1 MTDPAVTYVVWFDS
15 YQRELAPSVGGKC
28 ASLGEMTTAGLPV
41 PPGFAVTVAGQLA
54 ACADVEGRLAQVL
67 AGCDPAD
74 TTALAAAS
82 TELRGLVEGCPL
94 PADLRAAV
102 AGAYAQ
108 LCERCGTDDLPVAVR
123 SSATCEDSPDASFA
137 GEHDSYLWVRGRHDV
152 LDAVRRCWSSLFTE
166 RAIAYRHAMG
176 LATESVAMS
185 VAVQKMVRPKAAGVA
200 FTLNPQDGDRSQVA
214 IDASW
219 GFGEAVVAGEVTP
232 DNYLVDKVMFEIT
245 RRTVS
250 DKATE
255 YVLAADGRGVVK
267 ADVPA
272 DRRQVPCL
280 DDEEIKAVARL
291 ARLAEKHYG
300 SPQDTEWAVD
310 VDLPPGERVL
320 LLQSRPE
327 TVWSRKGRASVS
339 EGAGS
344 GYASIVSTLVSPL
357 HAKTPH
363 TKRT

>member
-1 MTDPAVTYVVWFDS
+1 VTDARSGNVVWFDS
-15 YQRELAPSVGGKC
+15 YQRELASRVGGKC
-28 ASLGEMTTAGLPV
+28 ASLGELTRAGLPV
-41 PPGFAVTVAGQLA
+41 PPGFAITVDAHA
-54 ACADVEGRLAQVL
+54 TVCAEVEATIARVL
-67 AGCDPAD
+67 ACCDPAD
-74 TTALAAAS
+74 GAALAAAS
-82 TELRGLVEGCPL
+82 AELRGLVEGCPL
-94 PADLRAAV
+94 PADIRDELTA
-102 AGAYAQ
+102 AYAE
-108 LCERCGTDDLPVAVR
+108 LCHRCGIDAVPVAVR

-137 GEHDSYLWVRGRHDV
+137 GEHDTFLWVCGAADV

-176 LATESVAMS
+176 MATEAIAMS

-200 FTLNPQDGDRSQVA
+200 FTLNPHDGDRSQIA

-232 DNYLVDKVMFEIT
+232 DNYLVDKVVFEIT
-245 RRTVS
+245 RRRVS

-255 YVLAADGRGVVK
+255 YVLADDGRGVRR
-267 ADVPA
+267 AEVPD
-272 DRRQVPCL
+272 DRRAVPCL
-280 DDEEIKAVARL
+280 ADEEIVAVARL

-327 TVWSRKGRASVS
+327 TVWSRKPPASVS
-339 EGAGS
+339 AGAAS

-357 HAKTPH
+357 HAK
-363 TKRT
+363 RS